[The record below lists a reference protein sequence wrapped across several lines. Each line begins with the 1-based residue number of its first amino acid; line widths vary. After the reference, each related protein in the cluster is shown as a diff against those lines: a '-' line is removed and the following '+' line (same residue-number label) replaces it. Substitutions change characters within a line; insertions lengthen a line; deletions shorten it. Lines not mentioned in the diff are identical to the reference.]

1 MNSISKI
8 FKDYMVHYCIYSER
22 TSRDGQ
28 DQQSNKSEKVEMD
41 WARAEITSTQP
52 CKNSPNMDTG
62 GKKKER
68 KTKGDMEENC
78 GEREETSG
86 IQVME

>member
-1 MNSISKI
+1 
-8 FKDYMVHYCIYSER
+8 
-22 TSRDGQ
+22 
-28 DQQSNKSEKVEMD
+28 
-41 WARAEITSTQP
+41 
-52 CKNSPNMDTG
+52 MDTG

>member
-1 MNSISKI
+1 VPQEDHEDILA
-8 FKDYMVHYCIYSER
+8 SEDDER
-22 TSRDGQ
+22 KNERASGDGQ

-41 WARAEITSTQP
+41 WARAEITSRQP
-52 CKNSPNMDTG
+52 CMNSPNMDTG
-62 GKKKER
+62 GKKER

-78 GEREETSG
+78 EEREETSG